1 MPVPDSRVITT
12 QMALNL
18 ANLRLLSW
26 HNNSGERITFS
37 VVERVLHKWKDI
49 GILLGFNYSVLESI
63 EKEKNQV
70 AKECLF
76 KIFDEWTKFSMQQ
89 TNDQYSPTWNGLVNL
104 LQDIGDSQLADN
116 LVDILRNVENFT
128 PVHF

>member
-1 MPVPDSRVITT
+1 MPDSRAITT
-12 QMALNL
+12 QMAFNL

-37 VVERVLHKWKDI
+37 VIECVLHKWKDI
-49 GILLGFNYSVLESI
+49 GILLGFNYSALESI

>member
-1 MPVPDSRVITT
+1 
-12 QMALNL
+12 MAFNL

-37 VVERVLHKWKDI
+37 VIECVLHKWKDI
-49 GILLGFNYSVLESI
+49 GILLGFNYSALESI